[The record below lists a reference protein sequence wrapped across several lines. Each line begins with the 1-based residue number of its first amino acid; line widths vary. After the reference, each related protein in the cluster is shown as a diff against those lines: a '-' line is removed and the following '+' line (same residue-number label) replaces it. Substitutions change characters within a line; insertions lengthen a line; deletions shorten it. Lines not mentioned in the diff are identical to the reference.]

1 MAHSVFNF
9 GRMEGQIVMVM
20 GELAQ
25 ETEVLVIGSGP
36 GGYAA
41 AFRAADLGKDVTMVD
56 TAARPGGVCL
66 FKGCIPSK
74 TYLYLAELIGDAARA
89 ESMGVRFGKPQID
102 LEGLRRWKAEVI
114 DKMAGG
120 LVSLSNSRGV
130 QLIQG
135 RAEFE
140 SSTSARIYDSEVSRI
155 KFKHAILATGST
167 PIALPGTEFK
177 PGGRIMSSTGA
188 LALADVPEKML
199 VLGGGYVGLELGMVY
214 AALGSQISL
223 VELQD
228 RLLMGVDADLVSPL
242 QKRLTSLFES
252 IALNTKVTAMAED
265 EKGVN
270 VTIEGPDGTAEQR
283 FDRVL
288 VAIGRR
294 PSSGDIGLEHTGVQ
308 MDEKGFVI
316 VDDQLR
322 TADKRIFAVGDVVGG
337 MMLAHKATREGKI
350 AAEVIAGEPSAF
362 DVRAIPAVVYTDPQ
376 IAWCGMTE
384 EQARE
389 ENIPIAVQRF
399 PWKFSGRA
407 TTMGAPDGLT
417 KMITDPDS
425 GRVIGVGITGRHAEG
440 LVAEG
445 ALAIEMGALAEDV
458 ALTIHP
464 HPTLSETES
473 EAAELFFGSAT
484 HILSKTAKS

>member
-1 MAHSVFNF
+1 
-9 GRMEGQIVMVM
+9 MVM

-25 ETEVLVIGSGP
+25 ETDVLVIGSGP

-56 TAARPGGVCL
+56 IAARPGGICL

-74 TYLYLAELIGDAARA
+74 TYLYLAELIDDAARA
-89 ESMGVRFGKPQID
+89 ERMGIRFGKPQID

-120 LVSLSNSRGV
+120 LVSLSNARGV
-130 QLIQG
+130 QVIQG

-140 SSTSARIYDSEVSRI
+140 SSTTVRLYDSEVSRI

-167 PIALPGTEFK
+167 PIALPGTGFK

-188 LALADVPEKML
+188 LALADIPKKML

-228 RLLMGVDADLVSPL
+228 QLLTGVDSDLVKPL
-242 QKRLTSLFES
+242 QNRLTSVFGS
-252 IALNTKVTAMAED
+252 IALKVKVTDMVED
-265 EKGVN
+265 DTGVQ
-270 VTIEGPDGTAEQR
+270 VTIEGPEGTSEQR
-283 FDRVL
+283 YDRVL
-288 VAIGRR
+288 VAVGRH
-294 PSSGDIGLEHTGVQ
+294 PNSKGIGLENTSVQ
-308 MDEKGFVI
+308 VDEKGFVT

-322 TADKRIFAVGDVVGG
+322 TADERIFAVGDVVGG

-362 DVRAIPAVVYTDPQ
+362 DARAIPAVVYTDPQ
-376 IAWCGMTE
+376 IAWCGVTE
-384 EQARE
+384 ERAKK
-389 ENIPIAVQRF
+389 ENIPINVQRF

-407 TTMGAPDGLT
+407 TTMGASEGLT

-425 GRVIGVGITGRHAEG
+425 GRIIGVGIAGRDAEG

-445 ALAIEMGALAEDV
+445 VLAIEMGALAEDV
-458 ALTIHP
+458 ALSIHP

-484 HILSKTAKS
+484 HILSKTAKT